1 VLTAIVLVVFA
12 GLLAGLSTTEDL
24 VRATSALFIAVYL
37 LAILS
42 AIRIL
47 DGAGRSAAIAALAL
61 ILVLAVFSAQF
72 LLVPAIV
79 AVGALALRRRLLPAL
94 AGA

>member
-1 VLTAIVLVVFA
+1 M
-12 GLLAGLSTTEDL
+12 
-24 VRATSALFIAVYL
+24 RATSALFIAVYL
-37 LAILS
+37 LALLS
-42 AIRIL
+42 AMQDPRRR
-47 DGAGRSAAIAALAL
+47 GRAARRSLRSRS